1 MLSRLRGI
9 NRRIE
14 HFDRMSVLFE
24 RRLPKSVSQSFIIY
38 TRFIAGSLPSSQM
51 VRQQILILCIT
62 CSSHVSVAKIII
74 GGVYM
79 AWAIVSLVLS
89 CVSLFVFWWLGLIG
103 AILGIVGLST
113 ADDNKT
119 QKGLSIAG
127 IVVGI
132 LSSMAM
138 LLIMA
143 IRNQI

>member
-1 MLSRLRGI
+1 MVDASD
-9 NRRIE
+9 
-14 HFDRMSVLFE
+14 FDSDDE
-24 RRLPKSVSQSFIIY
+24 SHG
-38 TRFIAGSLPSSQM
+38 GSSPS
-51 VRQQILILCIT
+51 
-62 CSSHVSVAKIII
+62 SVAKIII
-74 GGVYM
+74 GGIYM

-103 AILGIVGLST
+103 AIFGIVGLST

-127 IVVGI
+127 IIVGI

-138 LLIMA
+138 LIIMA